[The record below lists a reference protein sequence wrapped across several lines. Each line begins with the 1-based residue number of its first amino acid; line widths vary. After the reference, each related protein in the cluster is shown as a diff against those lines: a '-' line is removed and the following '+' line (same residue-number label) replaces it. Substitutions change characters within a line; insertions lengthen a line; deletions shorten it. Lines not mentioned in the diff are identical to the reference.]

1 MNISNPRVTNGDNG
15 AGGRKCYHRLGLNS
29 LVYDK
34 HLNDLEADEIGC
46 VKHGSICKDN
56 FCIKKKGRIKKWVLP
71 E

>member
-46 VKHGSICKDN
+46 VKHGSI
-56 FCIKKKGRIKKWVLP
+56 
-71 E
+71 